1 MSTYDTNL
9 ASEFFVLATLHRL
22 GVNASLTLGNKK
34 ALDIFVARRSGEEVT
49 VDVKG
54 VAGKYDWPAGNIRSI
69 ESKNHFVVLVSF
81 EGRIADPTAMPSV
94 WVVPYVELKTYFR
107 EYHGGRLNVSRSDIL
122 EGGGEYLN
130 AWHLIV
136 GTEG

>member
-1 MSTYDTNL
+1 MSNYDTNL

-22 GVNASLTLGNKK
+22 GVDASLTLGNKK
-34 ALDIFVARRSGEEVT
+34 AVDIFVARCSGEVVT

-54 VAGKYDWPAGNIRSI
+54 VAGKHDWPAGNIRNV
-69 ESKNHFVVLVSF
+69 EPKNHFVVLVSF

-122 EGGGEYLN
+122 ERGGEYLN

-136 GTEG
+136 GTDG